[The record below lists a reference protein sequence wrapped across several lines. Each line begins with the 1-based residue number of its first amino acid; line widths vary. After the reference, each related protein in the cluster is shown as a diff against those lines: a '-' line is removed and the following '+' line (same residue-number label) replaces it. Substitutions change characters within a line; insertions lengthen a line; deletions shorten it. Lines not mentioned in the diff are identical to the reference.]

1 METLEFIK
9 KHGTKLS
16 IAALSLVTII
26 AIATT
31 VWAVWFRKAPV
42 LNPDYAAQETEKDAE
57 KIEGSEGGDDSEIDG
72 GKISVIYSREVT
84 VDLSAETA
92 ELLIGNR
99 ASSKHNIVVEIVI
112 QGEVILQSG
121 AIMPGYRVV
130 KLDLVKNAAKMLQAG
145 VYNGTIKL
153 YLYNTQTNER
163 EMLSS
168 EIDAEIT
175 VVE

>member
-1 METLEFIK
+1 M
-9 KHGTKLS
+9 
-16 IAALSLVTII
+16 
-26 AIATT
+26 
-31 VWAVWFRKAPV
+31 
-42 LNPDYAAQETEKDAE
+42 
-57 KIEGSEGGDDSEIDG
+57 
-72 GKISVIYSREVT
+72 
-84 VDLSAETA
+84 
-92 ELLIGNR
+92 
-99 ASSKHNIVVEIVI
+99 EIVI